1 MNERKSIHTV
11 APEDVLWVHVT
22 TMYTIIRPGR
32 TIRHVFAAF
41 WSDLDPDPVF
51 PSSCLVLW
59 SWYLRRKKLTSRFD
73 LKSHPIFSGP
83 YSVNLRPDSQHWSL
97 QRFKHVCIPR
107 RRIIPWV
114 IAGLRYE
121 VLCEDQ
127 PVAAADLCYVSHQ
140 PAHYLPGLGKGM
152 VPWPREEDK
161 PTKVHFA
168 SAIFFICFGHENI
181 RKTIQKSWI
190 L

>member
-1 MNERKSIHTV
+1 MKEKTFILWRRRMYYECMLLSCILSSGLDERYAMCLRHFGQI
-11 APEDVLWVHVT
+11 W
-22 TMYTIIRPGR
+22 IR
-32 TIRHVFAAF
+32 FF
-41 WSDLDPDPVF
+41 
-51 PSSCLVLW
+51 LVLW
-59 SWYLRRKKLTSRFD
+59 SWHLRRKKITSRFD

-107 RRIIPWV
+107 RRIIPWL

-161 PTKVHFA
+161 PTKGSRVHFA
-168 SAIFFICFGHENI
+168 SAIFFIYFPVSLVFSNFY
-181 RKTIQKSWI
+181 
-190 L
+190 LLLF